1 MNGAIIVA
9 AGTGKR
15 MGPGKNKIFRVIDTG
30 TVIYAAVKS
39 FTGTGLIDTIVVVT
53 SKPNQEKVI
62 TSLKELY
69 STELVSFA
77 EGGESRQKSVLNG
90 LRVLEKELSKDEMD
104 IVLIHDAARPWVSK
118 KIIEEVVQNAS
129 VHGSCAPVIPS
140 SDAIKTIDSRG
151 TISAHLPRESTLAV
165 QTPQGFLFGQI
176 YKAHVHAA
184 EDGFPYIDDTEIYGK
199 YVGPVFTIEGEP
211 ENRKITYPHDL
222 AAYGVE

>member
-9 AGTGKR
+9 AGAGKR
-15 MGPGKNKIFRVIDTG
+15 MGPGENKIFRVIG
-30 TVIYAAVKS
+30 KSTVIYSAVKS
-39 FTGTGLIDTIVVVT
+39 FTKTGLIDKIVVVT
-53 SKPNQEKVI
+53 SKPNHEKI
-62 TSLKELY
+62 IASLKELY

-90 LRVLEKELSKDEMD
+90 LRVLEKKLSKAAMN

-118 KIIEEVVQNAS
+118 KIIEEVVRNAS
-129 VHGSCAPVIPS
+129 VHGACAPVIPS
-140 SDAIKTIDSRG
+140 SDAIKTIDARG

-165 QTPQGFLFGQI
+165 QTPQGFLFDRI
-176 YKAHVHAA
+176 YTAHAHAA
-184 EDGFPYIDDTEIYGK
+184 EDGFPYIDDTEIYDK

-222 AAYGVE
+222 AAYDGE